1 MKLVLVVI
9 ASRMVAS
16 FVIYKDYSLSWSK
29 STPKTF
35 LIKSIVYIVAF
46 AIYMPIYYSIFHVYF
61 LISELFIYLFVISFC
76 MYSYNVY
83 INRSTTTKTKN
94 VVIYGAGKAGLKL
107 ESEFK
112 DMEYRVRYFCDD
124 DTIIQNRSIDG
135 TAIVSSKVLKHK
147 LSNQKYELLVIAI
160 PSATPIQIRTIHD
173 DMAEYFEKI
182 QVLPPIKSIFRDKE
196 FATQLKDISVEDL
209 LSRHPQDLD
218 RTAIAQFIKDKTMLI
233 TGAGGSI
240 GGQIVRECVNFEAK
254 AIVLVDNSE
263 YNLYSIE
270 QEIYETHGDKI
281 ATKIKPA
288 MQSVTDKADMQK
300 LFAIYK
306 PDIVIHAAA
315 YKHVPLCESNIAQ
328 AITNNIKGTK
338 NMIDLSIEHG
348 IEKFVLISTDK
359 AVRPTN
365 VMGATKR
372 ICELYLQNIDAK
384 NTNISAVRFGNVL
397 GSSGS
402 IIPKFKSLISQG
414 KNLTVTHKDITRY
427 FMLIP
432 EACMLVLQS
441 GALGKDGEIFI
452 LDMGKEVKIYD
463 LAVKMISLSGR
474 NDIGIEISGLRP
486 GEKLYEELLTDE
498 TLSTTRYPSI
508 TVARKTTYDITKLNQ
523 DIDSLLET
531 KHDKQLLT
539 KLKEIVPE
547 FDHKTNLLPQ

>member
-1 MKLVLVVI
+1 
-9 ASRMVAS
+9 
-16 FVIYKDYSLSWSK
+16 
-29 STPKTF
+29 
-35 LIKSIVYIVAF
+35 
-46 AIYMPIYYSIFHVYF
+46 
-61 LISELFIYLFVISFC
+61 

-112 DMEYRVRYFCDD
+112 DMEYRVQYFCDD

-147 LSNQKYELLVIAI
+147 LKNQKYELLVIAI
-160 PSATPIQIRTIHD
+160 PSATPIQIKTIHD

-218 RTAIAQFIKDKTMLI
+218 KTAITQFIKDKTVLI

-254 AIVLVDNSE
+254 TIVLVDNSE

-328 AITNNIKGTK
+328 AITNNIQGTK
-338 NMIDLSIEHG
+338 NMIDVSIKHG
-348 IEKFVLISTDK
+348 IEKFVLVSTDK

-463 LAVKMISLSGR
+463 LALKMISLSGR

-508 TVARKTTYDITKLNQ
+508 TVAHKTTYDITKLNQ

-547 FDHKTNLLPQ
+547 FDHKTNLLTK